1 MSEIA
6 GLIVAVLRDMLKLIP
21 FIIAGVGLIL
31 YDFSWGTGSV
41 KSMFGPY
48 AGYAAI
54 GGLLLLIIGAV
65 AYAPE

>member
-1 MSEIA
+1 
-6 GLIVAVLRDMLKLIP
+6 MLKLIP